1 MKRSPKASIILTAT
15 FLLGLPLAWLSA
27 QEQTPE
33 SVPGA
38 QTPQVQ
44 SLGGAAPGDAAS
56 QDETSADTASAGNDT
71 RKLINMP
78 PHARDLMRQDMLL
91 HMTALS
97 QIFNALA
104 DGRKELAASIAE
116 TQIGF
121 GAMGKHRGSAQ
132 GMGPGG
138 YMPPEMRQLGW
149 TMHRAAS
156 DLAKVIKEDNPKKTY
171 NALQEVMTACMSCH
185 YAYRTR

>member
-1 MKRSPKASIILTAT
+1 MKHSPRASFLLTAT
-15 FLLGLPLAWLSA
+15 LLLGMPIAWLSA
-27 QEQTPE
+27 QEQSPAPAPDTA
-33 SVPGA
+33 A
-38 QTPQVQ
+38 Q
-44 SLGGAAPGDAAS
+44 DALP
-56 QDETSADTASAGNDT
+56 ADTAAAGNDT
-71 RKLINMP
+71 RKLIEMP
-78 PHARDLMRQDMLL
+78 PHARDLMRQDMLM

-116 TQIGF
+116 TQLGF

>member
-1 MKRSPKASIILTAT
+1 MKRSPRASILLTAA
-15 FLLGLPLAWLSA
+15 FLLGLPFAWLSA
-27 QEQTPE
+27 REQFPE
-33 SVPGA
+33 PAPGTQPA
-38 QTPQVQ
+38 QTQPN
-44 SLGGAAPGDAAS
+44 ATS
-56 QDETSADTASAGNDT
+56 QDATPAGTIAAENDT

-78 PHARDLMRQDMLL
+78 PYARDLMRQDMLA

-121 GAMGKHRGSAQ
+121 SSMGKHRGSAQ

-149 TMHRAAS
+149 TMHRAGS
-156 DLAKVIKEDNPKKTY
+156 DLAKVIKEDNPQKTY
-171 NALQEVMTACMSCH
+171 NALQEVMTACMACH